1 MFARSPIIFAL
12 SVAFTFTALAEV
24 DRTKRPEA
32 GPAPAA
38 AFPEYSEHTLS
49 NGLKVFIVE
58 SKRQPTVT
66 LRLLLKDGA
75 NYDGKKP
82 GLVNFVAALL
92 DRGTTSRT
100 AQQFAQESDF
110 YGARFGAGADND
122 SVSVSI
128 SGLVK
133 FLPKLVDL
141 FSDAIFHPLFP
152 ADELTKETKKVK
164 SALAR
169 EKQQPS
175 ALAPKLRDRLIFGDH
190 PYGDFETE
198 ATVDMISR
206 DDLVAFHTQHFLA
219 NRATLAV
226 VGDVKAADVLP
237 LLEKA
242 FGAWKPGTSPAIS
255 LPEFP

>member
-1 MFARSPIIFAL
+1 MTRLLTI
-12 SVAFTFTALAEV
+12 VAFGCAPRCALPPRWT
-24 DRTKRPEA
+24 RTKRPDA

-38 AFPEYSEHTLS
+38 AFPECSEHTLS

-66 LRLLLKDGA
+66 LRLLLKDGG
-75 NYDGKKP
+75 NFDGEKT
-82 GLVNFVAALL
+82 GLVDFVAALL
-92 DRGTTSRT
+92 DRGTPTAA
-100 AQQFAQESDF
+100 AQQFAQEVDF

-133 FLPKLVDL
+133 FLPKMLDL

-152 ADELTKETKKVK
+152 ADELAKEAKKVK

-175 ALAPKLRDRLIFGDH
+175 ALAPKLRDKLVFGDH
-190 PYGDFETE
+190 PYGDFATE
-198 ATVDMISR
+198 MTVDSITR
-206 DDLVAFHTQHFLA
+206 DDLAQFHAHISSRIA
-219 NRATLAV
+219 ATLAV
-226 VGDVKAADVLP
+226 VGDVKSGGDSAAARKGVRR
-237 LLEKA
+237 
-242 FGAWKPGTSPAIS
+242 WKTGPVPR
-255 LPEFP
+255 